1 MDSNILALLAAWAAV
16 AVTLLV
22 VWLQNRASKRLTCL
36 QLFVQLAAQYDSA
49 DMQRTRAS
57 LAAKLRDEP
66 HTFDINDSLLVFYE
80 NIAILHRRGLL
91 DSELMINTF
100 SVDVRSYWVALRHY
114 VEYAR
119 NFGGAYTDLYTEFE
133 QLNDF
138 FVEDAKAKE
147 TALLHRQAKPLS
159 AGGLPDEFVRDF
171 LHSETLRG
179 ENQMLEAQPNNGM
192 HPTPRHD
199 ASHVR

>member
-1 MDSNILALLAAWAAV
+1 
-16 AVTLLV
+16 
-22 VWLQNRASKRLTCL
+22 
-36 QLFVQLAAQYDSA
+36 VQLAAQYDSA

-57 LAAKLRDEP
+57 LAAKLRDER

-138 FVEDAKAKE
+138 FVEEAKAKE
-147 TALLHRQAKPLS
+147 TTLLHRQAKPLS
-159 AGGLPDEFVRDF
+159 AGGLSDEFVRDF
-171 LHSETLRG
+171 LHSETRRG
-179 ENQMLEAQPNNGM
+179 ENQMPEAQPNNGIA
-192 HPTPRHD
+192 PDRRHD
-199 ASHVR
+199 SSQISLMERGGG